1 MKLRL
6 KEILNERHIEQK
18 DLAAMTG
25 LSTRT
30 ISELCNNKTKRY
42 PSDAL
47 ERIVLAL
54 EITDANELFEI

>member
-6 KEILNERHIEQK
+6 KEILRERHIEQK
-18 DLAAMTG
+18 DLAVMTG

>member
-6 KEILNERHIEQK
+6 KEILKERHIEQQ
-18 DLAAMTG
+18 DLARLTG

-54 EITDANELFEI
+54 EISDANELFEI

>member
-6 KEILNERHIEQK
+6 KEILKERHIEQQ
-18 DLAAMTG
+18 DLASMTG

>member
-6 KEILNERHIEQK
+6 KETLKERHIEQK
-18 DLAAMTG
+18 DLAVMTG

>member
-6 KEILNERHIEQK
+6 KEILKGRHIEQK

-25 LSTRT
+25 LSERT
-30 ISELCNNKTKRY
+30 ISELCNNKVKRY

-54 EITDANELFEI
+54 EITDANDLFEI